1 MSMKQSLTLMLL
13 ADYATKQANTLF
25 PDPNP
30 VRQAETKRF
39 LPLVLNRLERSLK
52 GLTNPYFHRDGA
64 VFFDHL
70 HSEQYSM
77 FLYLLANECG
87 RAGEK
92 HRRMATK
99 FYLLNKALHGLEV
112 YYQVEMP
119 EVFWFAHAVGT
130 VLGRA
135 RYGNG
140 FVVMQGCTVGNVSG
154 HYPVLGERVVL
165 CAGSSV
171 LGDCRLGHDVC
182 VGAGSLLINALVPAG
197 STVVGR
203 GKDLRVLSET
213 SDLVQQY
220 FRSFPKP

>member
-1 MSMKQSLTLMLL
+1 MKQSLTLTLL
-13 ADYATKQANTLF
+13 ADYATQQANTFF

-30 VRQAETKRF
+30 IRPAETKRF
-39 LPLVLNRLERSLK
+39 LPSVLNRLERCLK

-64 VFFDHL
+64 AYFDHL

-77 FLYLLANECG
+77 FLYLLAHECG

-92 HRRMATK
+92 HRRMAAK

-119 EVFWFAHAVGT
+119 EVFWFAHAVGS

-154 HYPVLGERVVL
+154 RYPVFGERVVL

-171 LGDCRLGHDVC
+171 LGDCRLGRDVC
-182 VGAGSLLINALVPAG
+182 VGAGSLLINARIPAG

-203 GKDLRVLSET
+203 GKDLRVLSQT
-213 SDLVQQY
+213 SDLVKQY
-220 FRSFPKP
+220 FRSFTKP